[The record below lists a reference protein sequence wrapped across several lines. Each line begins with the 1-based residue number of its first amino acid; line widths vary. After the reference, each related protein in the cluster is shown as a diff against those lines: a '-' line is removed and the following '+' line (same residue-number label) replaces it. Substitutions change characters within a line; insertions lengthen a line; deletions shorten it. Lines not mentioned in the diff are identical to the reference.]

1 MNFNLST
8 MALTE
13 QYRLGSGSMK
23 YYYVK
28 IRDENVG
35 SLGLAGFCNGW
46 VDYDRLDELNWF
58 TREEL
63 TKLFNG
69 DLYKESQGLPFTWI
83 YSPDELK
90 ETLGWEYDED
100 SDVFIWTNPMI
111 ELVEKED

>member
-1 MNFNLST
+1 
-8 MALTE
+8 
-13 QYRLGSGSMK
+13 MK

-28 IRDENVG
+28 LRDENVG
-35 SLGLAGFCNGW
+35 SLGLAGLFNGW
-46 VDYDRLDELNWF
+46 LDDDRLDELNWF

-69 DLYKESQGLPFTWI
+69 DLYKESQCLPFTWI
-83 YSPDELK
+83 CSPEELK

-100 SDVFIWTNPMI
+100 SDVFIWTNPLI

>member
-1 MNFNLST
+1 MNFNSLC
-8 MALTE
+8 MVLTK
-13 QYRLGSGSMK
+13 QHRLESGNMK

-28 IRDENVG
+28 LRDENVG
-35 SLGLAGFCNGW
+35 SLGLAGLFNGW
-46 VDYDRLDELNWF
+46 LDYDQLDELNWF

-69 DLYKESQGLPFTWI
+69 DLYKESQCLPFTWI

-100 SDVFIWTNPMI
+100 SDVFIWTNPLI
-111 ELVEKED
+111 KLVEKED